1 MSVIQ
6 GGRTNYGFSLGI
18 LMLETRFPRIPGD
31 VGNASTFPFPVVY
44 RIVKGASP
52 TRVVMERDPALIEP
66 FVLAGKELIK
76 EGVKAIITSCGFLAM
91 FHREFSQALSVPVFT
106 SSLIQIPLVYHATG
120 GRRVGVLTA
129 NSEALTERHF
139 ESVGASAIPVAIEGI
154 QDSDFGKVL
163 LNDKEE
169 LDRAA
174 AEKDVVEAAKRL
186 IEKNRD
192 IGAIVLECTN
202 FPPFAK
208 SIQDV
213 VGLPIFDIITLTNMV
228 YRVVQREAFQGII

>member
-6 GGRTNYGFSLGI
+6 GGRTNYGFLVGI
-18 LMLETRFPRIPGD
+18 LMLETKFPRIPGD
-31 VGNASTFPFPVVY
+31 VGNATTFPFPVVY

-66 FVLAGKELIK
+66 FVVAGKELIK
-76 EGVKAIITSCGFLAM
+76 EGTKAIITSCGFLAM

-139 ESVGASAIPVAIEGI
+139 ESVGASGIPVAVEGI
-154 QDSDFGKVL
+154 QDSYFGKVL

-169 LDRAA
+169 LDRAS

-186 IEKNRD
+186 VKKSSD
-192 IGAIVLECTN
+192 IGAVVLECTN

-208 SIQDV
+208 SIQEAV
-213 VGLPIFDIITLTNMV
+213 RLPIFDIITLTNMA
-228 YRVVQREAFQGII
+228 YKAAQREAYHGIV

>member
-52 TRVVMERDPALIEP
+52 TRVVMERDPALIDP

-106 SSLIQIPLVYHATG
+106 SSLIQISLVYHATG
-120 GRRVGVLTA
+120 RRRVGVLTA

-139 ESVGASAIPVAIEGI
+139 ESVGASGIPIAIQGI
-154 QDSDFGKVL
+154 QDTYFGKVL
-163 LNDKEE
+163 LNDREA

-186 IEKNRD
+186 VEKSSD

-208 SIQDV
+208 SIQEAV
-213 VGLPIFDIITLTNMV
+213 RLPIFDIITLTNMA
-228 YRVVQREAFQGII
+228 YKAVQREAYHGIV

>member
-154 QDSDFGKVL
+154 QDSYFGKVL